1 MPTTNNKNSI
11 SFHPEWFNF
20 FKSPEG
26 VQNILSV
33 ISSLSHPTA
42 GYIEVL
48 DIEEDRAI
56 SSSELSYL
64 MLKLDPRLH
73 QFLPPA
79 DDQEAAFSHEDVVA
93 LFDITGMLDDKNT
106 ELDLLFTAIACMAH
120 GIVQVVSYYNSG
132 TDQCDL
138 QNTEIFVLRESYQTP
153 NNFNKIPGAD
163 SKVFSLYNLDV
174 DIFFENLNQDSGAGD
189 SDIYENAMHVS
200 LISPNGFS
208 VENVLLD
215 YYPMD
220 LEPEEEEEN

>member
-1 MPTTNNKNSI
+1 MPTTNNNKNSI

-26 VQNILSV
+26 IQNILSV
-33 ISSLSHPTA
+33 VSSLGSPAAVRPTEKEQA
-42 GYIEVL
+42 NL
-48 DIEEDRAI
+48 
-56 SSSELSYL
+56 SSSELSYY
-64 MLKLDPRLH
+64 MLKLDPRLQ

-79 DDQEAAFSHEDVVA
+79 DDQEAAFSYEDVVA
-93 LFDITGMLDDKNT
+93 LLDITGRLDDKNT
-106 ELDLLFTAIACMAH
+106 KLDLLFTAIACMAH

-138 QNTEIFVLRESYQTP
+138 QNTEIFVLKESYQNP

-174 DIFFENLNQDSGAGD
+174 DIFYENLNQDSGAGD

-220 LEPEEEEEN
+220 LESEEEEN